1 MNATK
6 PATPLPW
13 KIVSERANEGMTA
26 PVESEV
32 RGDNRQVAVRL
43 GRLYND
49 SQKADAAYIV
59 TACNAYPRLLA
70 EREELVKALREACSQ
85 LAAVSGLVN
94 SYPRPSL
101 DPNGRTLLDAVEMP
115 KAAYHKHR
123 ALLAKLEAA

>member
-1 MNATK
+1 MTATK

-13 KIVSERANEGMTA
+13 ITDHSTVIYSTERG
-26 PVESEV
+26 PH
-32 RGDNRQVAVRL
+32 RGAVAEY
-43 GRLYND
+43 GY
-49 SQKADAAYIV
+49 QQDAAYIV

-70 EREELVKALREACSQ
+70 EREELVQALREACSQ